1 MKVVFTLDTDLPET
15 QIDIVKD
22 VYKLITDG
30 TLGIAMPYKG
40 RKLWVHEYEYEL
52 VEDYGVTKLGEFS
65 AYINSTKH
73 GYSVHI
79 SYTKKEGA
87 E

>member
-1 MKVVFTLDTDLPET
+1 MKVTFTLDTDLPET
-15 QIDIVKD
+15 QIDVVKD
-22 VYKLITDG
+22 VYKRITAG
-30 TLGIAMPYKG
+30 TLGIEMPYKG
-40 RKLWVHEYEYEL
+40 RKLWVHEYEL
-52 VEDYGVTKLGEFS
+52 VKDYGLTILGGFR

-79 SYTKKEGA
+79 SHTKKEGA